1 MEWYQWLSLVGIP
14 SIISGVVAILI
25 QRGMKSR
32 DARQEEIV
40 RQNQEQE
47 KQNKAIMAGV
57 QAILR
62 DRLLQG
68 YRHYFSKGWA
78 DFDDRENLENVWMQY
93 HALGANGIMDEYR
106 SRFLAL
112 PVTDNREMEGER

>member
-62 DRLLQG
+62 DRLQQG
-68 YRHYFSKGWA
+68 YRHYFHKGWA
-78 DFDDRENLENVWMQY
+78 DFDDRENLENIWKQY

-106 SRFLAL
+106 KRFLAL
-112 PVTDNREMEGER
+112 PVTDNREMEGE

>member
-1 MEWYQWLSLVGIP
+1 MGWVQWLTLVGIP
-14 SIISGVVAILI
+14 SIISGFVAILI
-25 QRGMKSR
+25 QRGMKAR
-32 DARQEEIV
+32 DARQEEIL

-47 KQNKAIMAGV
+47 KQNKAIIMGV

-68 YRHYFSKGWA
+68 YRHYFTKGWA
-78 DFDDRENLENVWMQY
+78 DFDDRENLENIWKQY

-106 SRFLAL
+106 NRFLAL
-112 PVTDNREMEGER
+112 PVSQREDPGS